1 MHGLESAIGNKS
13 PCLITIASSPDIS
26 NAVVTFST
34 AAAICSPCLRAQV
47 NGRLEDFENGSTTLQ
62 QYRNATHFFSNLSNE
77 MKSIARATDTKSRDE
92 THRSVG
98 ETCEVIFTRLSNTNA
113 FMECYAHVTIR
124 RRPNT
129 GSTCNDCRLL
139 VSRLS

>member
-62 QYRNATHFFSNLSNE
+62 QYRNATLFFQSHRDE
-77 MKSIARATDTKSRDE
+77 MKSLARASDTKSRNE

-98 ETCEVIFTRLSNTNA
+98 ETCEVSVTRLVNSNA
-113 FMECYAHVTIR
+113 
-124 RRPNT
+124 
-129 GSTCNDCRLL
+129 
-139 VSRLS
+139 